1 MTNGAAACLVRI
13 AQLQNVAADRLA
25 VQEAVDG
32 ADASQGHQKF
42 LSIVVHELHLQAPQ
56 WLAEPDPARVP
67 ALLYSEQTDSWGILR
82 GLNGRQEW
90 ITEWWVEASNA
101 WDEQACDS
109 VDSYAIAI
117 VGMQRPFSASKS
129 PVYQLIRNE
138 MFSRKRLLIDGL
150 LGAVVINT
158 VALATSFY
166 TMQVYDRVIPTAST
180 QTLLVLTLGVLI
192 AIAYEWLAKRT
203 RRRIFETLVDHVDRR
218 LSRSVY
224 LRFLNVRLDQLPQ
237 SVGGLAAQMR
247 GYETVRGFLASLV
260 SRIIVDAPFALL
272 YIGVI
277 AAIAGQIA
285 LIPLVFLVLSA
296 GIGWIHHRR
305 VDALAMS
312 ASEASHFKM
321 GLLVESVEGAETIKS
336 GQGGWR
342 MLSRWMGTTDEARG
356 HELRLQA
363 ISESSTFLASAFQQ
377 ASFIGII
384 ASGALLVSGGELT
397 LGGLIAC
404 SILSGRVLSMVASVP
419 AQLVQWAHTKAAL
432 RGLDKLW
439 ALEEDH
445 AEGSQ
450 PVVLENLTGDY
461 QLENVTMRYGD
472 ELAFSSPGLRIRPGE
487 RVGIIGQ
494 VGAGKSSL
502 LRLLSGMYKP
512 ESGRLL
518 LDGVDLAQIAK
529 TVLAEQI
536 AYVQQDGRMFAGT
549 LRENLTLGLL
559 DPGDDALLTAARA
572 TGLYESVIRPHGR
585 GLAREIHEGGSG
597 LSAGQRQLVS
607 LTRALLRNPKIWLL
621 DEPTASM
628 DSALAAKALKA
639 LADAVEED
647 DTLVIVT
654 HKLELLHLV
663 DRVIVVANHRVMLD
677 GARDKVLDSLRDAG
691 RKAVAKAS

>member
-1 MTNGAAACLVRI
+1 M
-13 AQLQNVAADRLA
+13 
-25 VQEAVDG
+25 
-32 ADASQGHQKF
+32 
-42 LSIVVHELHLQAPQ
+42 
-56 WLAEPDPARVP
+56 
-67 ALLYSEQTDSWGILR
+67 
-82 GLNGRQEW
+82 
-90 ITEWWVEASNA
+90 
-101 WDEQACDS
+101 
-109 VDSYAIAI
+109 
-117 VGMQRPFSASKS
+117 
-129 PVYQLIRNE
+129 
-138 MFSRKRLLIDGL
+138 
-150 LGAVVINT
+150 
-158 VALATSFY
+158 
-166 TMQVYDRVIPTAST
+166 
-180 QTLLVLTLGVLI
+180 
-192 AIAYEWLAKRT
+192 
-203 RRRIFETLVDHVDRR
+203 
-218 LSRSVY
+218 
-224 LRFLNVRLDQLPQ
+224 
-237 SVGGLAAQMR
+237 
-247 GYETVRGFLASLV
+247 
-260 SRIIVDAPFALL
+260 
-272 YIGVI
+272 
-277 AAIAGQIA
+277 
-285 LIPLVFLVLSA
+285 
-296 GIGWIHHRR
+296 
-305 VDALAMS
+305 
-312 ASEASHFKM
+312 
-321 GLLVESVEGAETIKS
+321 
-336 GQGGWR
+336 
-342 MLSRWMGTTDEARG
+342 
-356 HELRLQA
+356 
-363 ISESSTFLASAFQQ
+363 
-377 ASFIGII
+377 
-384 ASGALLVSGGELT
+384 
-397 LGGLIAC
+397 
-404 SILSGRVLSMVASVP
+404 
-419 AQLVQWAHTKAAL
+419 
-432 RGLDKLW
+432 
-439 ALEEDH
+439 
-445 AEGSQ
+445 
-450 PVVLENLTGDY
+450 VLENLTGDY

-472 ELAFSSPGLRIRPGE
+472 ELAFTSPGLRIRPGE